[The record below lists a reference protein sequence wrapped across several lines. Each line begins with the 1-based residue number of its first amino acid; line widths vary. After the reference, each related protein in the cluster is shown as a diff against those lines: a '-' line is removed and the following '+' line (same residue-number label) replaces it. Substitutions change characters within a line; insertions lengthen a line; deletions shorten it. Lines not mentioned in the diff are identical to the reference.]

1 MQRHKGVL
9 SKMNFKNIWNHPKT
23 SAAGLLIAV
32 ASVAGVLSQQ
42 GVSLGKV
49 GTGTAV
55 SLASALAT
63 ALLGLLAKDPSSAS
77 SPATSQSAAPASQA
91 RLGAWMLI
99 ALVIPLPWMQG
110 CTASSV
116 AENIVNWTPP
126 LQSAVATV
134 DSTAALLAPADA
146 PIFTAATIGFDAAS
160 NLLVAQARA
169 YLANP
174 SASVLAQLQ
183 NQIVTFQQ
191 QVNTALLQAAKI
203 VNVNSQQH
211 ALAAI
216 QGVGT
221 IVVAILSL
229 VQTISSKAQ
238 VAQMAAWSGVKLA
251 AVEPYLNQDRSVQ
264 IVAAHFNEPVSLA
277 RLQVAHVTQA
287 EMTAGF

>member
-1 MQRHKGVL
+1 
-9 SKMNFKNIWNHPKT
+9 MNFKNIWNHPKT

-49 GTGTAV
+49 GTGTVV

-63 ALLGLLAKDPSSAS
+63 ALLGLLAKDPGA
-77 SPATSQSAAPASQA
+77 ATSQSAATNGSASPQA
-91 RLGAWMLI
+91 KLGAWMFI
-99 ALVIPLPWMQG
+99 ALLIPLPWMQG
-110 CTASSV
+110 CTAAGV
-116 AENIVNWTPP
+116 AQNIVNWTPA

-146 PIFTAATIGFDAAS
+146 PIFAAATIGFDVAS
-160 NLLVAQARA
+160 NLLVAQAKA

-174 SASVLAQLQ
+174 SGSTLAKLQ

-203 VNVNSQQH
+203 VDQKSQQH

-216 QGVGT
+216 QEVGT

-229 VQTISSKAQ
+229 VQSISTKAQ
-238 VAQMAAWSGVKLA
+238 LAQMAAGSSVKLA
-251 AVEPYLNQDRSVQ
+251 AVAPYLNESQSAE
-264 IVAAHFNEPVSLA
+264 IVAAHYGEPIQLA
-277 RLQVAHVTQA
+277 RAQVAQVTQEA
-287 EMTAGF
+287 MTAGF

>member
-1 MQRHKGVL
+1 
-9 SKMNFKNIWNHPKT
+9 MNIKNIWNHPKT

-32 ASVAGVLSQQ
+32 ASIAGVLSQQ
-42 GVSLGKV
+42 GVSLGNV
-49 GTGTAV
+49 GTGTVV

-77 SPATSQSAAPASQA
+77 SPATSQPVSAPASQQA
-91 RLGAWMLI
+91 KLGAWMLI
-99 ALVIPLPWMQG
+99 ALIIPLPWMQG
-110 CTASSV
+110 CTATSV

-160 NLLVAQARA
+160 NLLVAQAKA

-174 SASVLAQLQ
+174 SASALAQLQ

-238 VAQMAAWSGVKLA
+238 VAQMASESTVKLTT
-251 AVEPYLNQDRSVQ
+251 VEPYFDESRSAN
-264 IVAAHFNEPVSLA
+264 IVATHYREAVEVA
-277 RLQVAHVTQA
+277 RLQVAQVTQA
-287 EMTAGF
+287 EISAGF

>member
-1 MQRHKGVL
+1 
-9 SKMNFKNIWNHPKT
+9 MNFKNIWNHPKT

-42 GVSLGKV
+42 GVSLGNV
-49 GTGTAV
+49 GTGTVV

-63 ALLGLLAKDPSSAS
+63 ALLGLLAKDPASAS
-77 SPATSQSAAPASQA
+77 SPATSQSAASAAPASQQA
-91 RLGAWMLI
+91 KLGAWMLI

-110 CTASSV
+110 CTATSV

-134 DSTAALLAPADA
+134 DSTAALLTPADA
-146 PIFTAATIGFDAAS
+146 PIFAAATIGFDAAS

-203 VNVNSQQH
+203 MNVNSQQH

-238 VAQMAAWSGVKLA
+238 VAQMTDRSGVKLA
-251 AVEPYLNQDRSVQ
+251 AIEPYWNQDRSAQ
-264 IVAAHFNEPVSLA
+264 IVAAHYGEPVSVA
-277 RLQVAHVTQA
+277 RLQVAQAAQA
-287 EMTAGF
+287 EMSAGF

>member
-1 MQRHKGVL
+1 
-9 SKMNFKNIWNHPKT
+9 MNFKNIWNHPKT

-42 GVSLGKV
+42 GVSLGNV
-49 GTGTAV
+49 GTGTVV

-63 ALLGLLAKDPSSAS
+63 ALLGLLAKDPNSVSSPAS
-77 SPATSQSAAPASQA
+77 SPAASQPGSAPASQQA
-91 RLGAWMLI
+91 KLGAWMLI

-110 CTASSV
+110 CTATSV

-160 NLLVAQARA
+160 NLLVAQAKA

-203 VNVNSQQH
+203 SNTNSQQH

-238 VAQMAAWSGVKLA
+238 VAQMASESTVKLA
-251 AVEPYLNQDRSVQ
+251 AVEPYFDESRSAN
-264 IVAAHFNEPVSLA
+264 IVAEHYNEPVSLA
-277 RLQVAHVTQA
+277 RLQVAQVTQA
-287 EMTAGF
+287 EIRAGF

>member
-1 MQRHKGVL
+1 
-9 SKMNFKNIWNHPKT
+9 MNFKNIWNHPKT

-49 GTGTAV
+49 GTGTVV

-63 ALLGLLAKDPSSAS
+63 ALLGLMAKDPETASQQVSGSASQQVGASSAT
-77 SPATSQSAAPASQA
+77 AK
-91 RLGAWMLI
+91 LGAWMLI
-99 ALVIPLPWMQG
+99 ALMIPLPWMQG
-110 CTASSV
+110 CTAAGV
-116 AENIVNWTPP
+116 AENIVNWTPS

-146 PIFTAATIGFDAAS
+146 PIFTAATIGFDTAS
-160 NLLVAQARA
+160 NLLVAQAKA

-183 NQIVTFQQ
+183 NQIVTMQQ
-191 QVNTALLQAAKI
+191 QVNTALLQAARI
-203 VNVNSQQH
+203 VDQKSQQH

-221 IVVAILSL
+221 IVVAILAL
-229 VQTISSKAQ
+229 VQSISSKAQ
-238 VAQMAAWSGVKLA
+238 VAQMAAHSGVKLA
-251 AVEPYLNQDRSVQ
+251 AVEPYLNENRSAE
-264 IVAAHFNEPVSLA
+264 IVAAHYGEPNSVA
-277 RLQVAHVTQA
+277 RAQVVQVTQA
-287 EMTAGF
+287 EMSAGF

>member
-1 MQRHKGVL
+1 
-9 SKMNFKNIWNHPKT
+9 MNFKNIWNHPKT

-49 GTGTAV
+49 GTGTVV

-63 ALLGLLAKDPSSAS
+63 ALLGLLAKDPGTPTSSSAAMS
-77 SPATSQSAAPASQA
+77 ASTSSQA
-91 RLGAWMLI
+91 KLGAWMFI
-99 ALVIPLPWMQG
+99 ALLIPLPWMQG
-110 CTASSV
+110 CTMAGV
-116 AENIVNWTPP
+116 AQNIVNWTPA

-146 PIFTAATIGFDAAS
+146 PIFAAATIGFDAAS
-160 NLLVAQARA
+160 NLLAAQARA

-174 SASVLAQLQ
+174 TAGVLAQLQ

-203 VNVNSQQH
+203 VDQKSQQH

-229 VQTISSKAQ
+229 VQSISSKAQ
-238 VAQMAAWSGVKLA
+238 LAQMAAGSGVKLA
-251 AVEPYLNQDRSVQ
+251 AVEPYLNQSQ
-264 IVAAHFNEPVSLA
+264 SAEIVAAHYREPISLA
-277 RLQVAHVTQA
+277 RVQVAQITQ
-287 EMTAGF
+287 EEINAGF

>member
-1 MQRHKGVL
+1 
-9 SKMNFKNIWNHPKT
+9 MNFKNIWNHPKT

-42 GVSLGKV
+42 GVSLGNV
-49 GTGTAV
+49 GTGTVV

-63 ALLGLLAKDPSSAS
+63 ALLGLLAKDPAAAS
-77 SPATSQSAAPASQA
+77 SPASTPATTQSAAPASQQA
-91 RLGAWMLI
+91 KLGAWMLI

-116 AENIVNWTPP
+116 AENIVTWTPP

-160 NLLVAQARA
+160 NLLVAQAKA

-191 QVNTALLQAAKI
+191 QVNTALLQTAKI

-238 VAQMAAWSGVKLA
+238 VAQMASESSVKLA
-251 AVEPYLNQDRSVQ
+251 TVEPYLNEDRSAQ
-264 IVAAHFNEPVSLA
+264 IVATHYNEPVSLA
-277 RLQVAHVTQA
+277 RLQVAQAAQA
-287 EMTAGF
+287 ETSAGF

>member
-1 MQRHKGVL
+1 
-9 SKMNFKNIWNHPKT
+9 MNFTNIWNHPKT

-49 GTGTAV
+49 GTGTVV

-63 ALLGLLAKDPSSAS
+63 ALLGLMAKDPDA
-77 SPATSQSAAPASQA
+77 ASQSAAAGGSARQQA
-91 RLGAWMLI
+91 KMGAWMLI
-99 ALVIPLPWMQG
+99 ALMIPLPWMQG
-110 CTASSV
+110 CTAAGV
-116 AENIVNWTPP
+116 AENIVNWTPS
-126 LQSAVATV
+126 LESAVATV

-160 NLLVAQARA
+160 NLLVAQAKA

-183 NQIVTFQQ
+183 NQIVTLQQ
-191 QVNTALLQAAKI
+191 QVNTGLLQAAKI
-203 VNVNSQQH
+203 VDQKSQQH

-221 IVVAILSL
+221 IVVAILAL
-229 VQTISSKAQ
+229 VQSISSKAQ
-238 VAQMAAWSGVKLA
+238 VAQMAASSGVKLA
-251 AVEPYLNQDRSVQ
+251 AVEPYLNESRAAE
-264 IVAAHFNEPVSLA
+264 IVAAHYGEPVAVA
-277 RLQVAHVTQA
+277 RVQVAQVTQA
-287 EMTAGF
+287 EMSAGF